1 MEKQIAKN
9 WYMFLIKGII
19 MILLAILVFNHPGAT
34 LLGVAVY
41 LGIGLVITGIIAIGL
56 GIAERK
62 LNPDWRWRTF
72 EGVID
77 LILGFIVINNPV
89 LTISIIPFLIG
100 FWAGIYGIF
109 LFIDAFSSKESRGL
123 KMISGILIFL
133 LAWVLMFNPL
143 FMGLTMVI
151 WFGVLLLINGIA
163 NVIISFGLRKIK

>member
-1 MEKQIAKN
+1 MEKQITRN
-9 WYMFLIKGII
+9 WYMVLIKGII

-62 LNPDWRWRTF
+62 LSPNWGWRTF

-77 LILGFIVINNPV
+77 LILGLIVINNPI
-89 LTISIIPFLIG
+89 LTVSIIPFLIG
-100 FWAGIYGIF
+100 FWAAIYGIF
-109 LFIDAFSSKESRGL
+109 LFIDAFSSKDSRGL